1 MLKIGVLGAGHLGKI
16 HIKCIKEIPEF
27 DLCGFFDP
35 DVNNAGRVEQEFGVK
50 KFASLDE
57 LVDAVDVVDIVTP
70 TISHFDCASKSLL
83 KSRHVF
89 IEKPVVTTLVQARE
103 LIKMA
108 SEAKVKVQVGHVER
122 FNPAFLA
129 AEQFFT
135 SPMFIEGH
143 RLAQFN
149 PRGTDVPVIL
159 DLMIHDI
166 DIILS
171 VVKSGIRNISAS
183 GVAVVSDTPDIANA
197 RIEFENGCVANLT
210 ASRISIKNMRKSRFF
225 QKDAYISIDFLK
237 KEMEVIRIEEPGESS
252 SGFGMPLDLGPG
264 RGVKQISFLKPEVKP
279 NNAIKSELE
288 SFCSAIINNT
298 IPPVTIEDGYH
309 ALEVAYMIIDEIN
322 HSLKRLV

>member
-16 HIKCIKEIPEF
+16 HLKCIKEIPEY
-27 DLCGFFDP
+27 DLLGFYDP
-35 DVNNAGRVEQEFGVK
+35 DKTISERVEQEYGIKQFS
-50 KFASLDE
+50 SLDE

-89 IEKPVVTTLVQARE
+89 IEKPVVTTLEQARD
-103 LIKMA
+103 LIRIA
-108 SEAKVKVQVGHVER
+108 SETKVKVQVGHVER
-122 FNPAFLA
+122 FNPAFLT
-129 AEQFFT
+129 AEPFFT

-143 RLAQFN
+143 RLSQFN

-166 DIILS
+166 DIVLS
-171 VVKSGIRNISAS
+171 VVKSGIKNISAS

-210 ASRISIKNMRKSRFF
+210 ASRLSIKNMRKSRFF
-225 QKDAYISIDFLK
+225 QKEAYISIDFLK
-237 KEMEVIRIEEPGESS
+237 KEVEVIRIEEPGQAS

-264 RGVKQISFLKPEVKP
+264 KGLKQISFIKPEVKP
-279 NNAIKSELE
+279 NNAIKTELE

-298 IPPVTIEDGYH
+298 VPPVTIEDGYH
-309 ALEVAYMIIDEIN
+309 ALEVAYMIINEIN
-322 HSLKRLV
+322 HSLTRLV